1 MEEFCFSSKTTSMIE
16 VKFEKWWI
24 KWRKENILLTQEGF
38 EELYESELKSSMFQ
52 AWQAG
57 FVFGAVQT

>member
-1 MEEFCFSSKTTSMIE
+1 MEKFYFSSRTTSMIE
-16 VKFEKWWI
+16 AKFEEWWK
-24 KWRKENILLTQEGF
+24 KWRKENILLAQEGF

-57 FVFGAVQT
+57 FVFGVVQT